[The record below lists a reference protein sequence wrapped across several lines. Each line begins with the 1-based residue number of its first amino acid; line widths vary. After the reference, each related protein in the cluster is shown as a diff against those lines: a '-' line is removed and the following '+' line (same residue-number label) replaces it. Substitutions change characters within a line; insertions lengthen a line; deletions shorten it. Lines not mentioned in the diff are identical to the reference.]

1 MRIRLPG
8 TAATASEAAERPA
21 PSPDFCPVHHH
32 APAPTAA
39 STTTS
44 NGPSLE
50 LFRDLARSSA
60 VITSESSSSSPISSS
75 RDAGAGAAVI
85 AGAGVWVRAGAGAG
99 AGAGRRVGIGAA
111 AGSSRTSSS
120 GSSSMSSSPPN
131 PPGAGASSRW
141 SSSVNSTAP
150 RANWPRC
157 WSGASETFWPPT
169 RVPLVLP
176 RSLRVTPAALMATSA
191 CWPETDPSVTCR
203 EFPGRRPTVNTP
215 PAAAST
221 RIGTTSPRR
230 SPVSKRRAY

>member
-85 AGAGVWVRAGAGAG
+85 AGAGVWVRAG